1 MISAGGGILCRLSLS
16 RPVKCLEEV
25 QQMIFTSYR
34 MKLSADIIMQARYA
48 ILDLVYIPA
57 VIILMSGAS

>member
-1 MISAGGGILCRLSLS
+1 
-16 RPVKCLEEV
+16 
-25 QQMIFTSYR
+25 MIFTSYR

-57 VIILMSGAS
+57 VITLMSGAS